1 MGSKLG
7 NLEQTYFF
15 NVPFQDVVKSEKTA
29 KCETKEYH
37 KNALEKAK
45 SFLDPTK
52 SLTHD
57 KKSNEN
63 NERNINIIKII
74 IEPVLF
80 CAEQGK
86 ALRGHIEQG
95 KILRK

>member
-7 NLEQTYFF
+7 NLEQKYFF
-15 NVPFQDVVKSEKTA
+15 NVPFQDAVKSEKTA

-37 KNALEKAK
+37 KNALENAK

-52 SLTHD
+52 SVTRD

-63 NERNINIIKII
+63 NERNIHIIKVI
-74 IEPVLF
+74 IERVLF
-80 CAEQGK
+80 CAEQGI

>member
-7 NLEQTYFF
+7 NLERTHFF
-15 NVPFQDVVKSEKTA
+15 NVPFQDVVKWEKIA

-52 SLTHD
+52 SVTHD
-57 KKSNEN
+57 KKSNEKD
-63 NERNINIIKII
+63 ERNINIIKII
-74 IEPVLF
+74 IERVLF
-80 CAEQGK
+80 CTEQGI

>member
-7 NLEQTYFF
+7 NLERTHFF
-15 NVPFQDVVKSEKTA
+15 NVPFQDVVKWEKIA

-52 SLTHD
+52 SVTHD
-57 KKSNEN
+57 KKSNEKD
-63 NERNINIIKII
+63 ERNIHIIEIT

-80 CAEQGK
+80 CAEQGI
-86 ALRGHIEQG
+86 A
-95 KILRK
+95 